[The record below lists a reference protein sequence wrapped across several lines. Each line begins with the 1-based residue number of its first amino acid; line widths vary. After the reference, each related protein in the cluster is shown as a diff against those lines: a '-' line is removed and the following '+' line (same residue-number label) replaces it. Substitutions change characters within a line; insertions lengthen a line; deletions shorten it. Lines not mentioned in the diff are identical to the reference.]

1 MCCSY
6 NLIGP
11 SEISFFF
18 WGFWFLT
25 LCLYLLVYTV
35 NKSLSFLF
43 FYGLQYL
50 EVREKQYDKKAYLD
64 LFTVSFKRQYLCK
77 L

>member
-11 SEISFFF
+11 SEISFFL
-18 WGFWFLT
+18 GFWFLT

-64 LFTVSFKRQYLCK
+64 LFTVSFKHQYLCK